1 MPQQFRCHEPDE
13 RSRPILGEPLEID
26 STDTALA
33 ELERPLG
40 TNEMRGELSKTGFMA
55 DKRDPSSLRGL
66 RQLLHHLYRR
76 VTWRERG
83 EKLDR
88 GFSRDAG
95 GEQIGRLLRAHKR
108 AAEDLVE
115 PDVQPVEAGETVLE
129 SNHAFFRQRTF
140 VVIRPIVAALGGNRM
155 AHDVE
160 LTWRR

>member
-1 MPQQFRCHEPDE
+1 MPQQFRRHEPDE
-13 RSRPILGEPLEID
+13 RSRPVLGEPLEID

-33 ELERPLG
+33 KLERTLG
-40 TNEMRGELSKTGFMA
+40 TDEMRGELSKTGFMT
-55 DKRDPSSLRGL
+55 DKRDPPSLRGL

-76 VTWRERG
+76 VTRPERG

-115 PDVQPVEAGETVLE
+115 SDVQPVETGKAVLE
-129 SNHAFFRQRTF
+129 SNDTFFRQRTF

>member
-1 MPQQFRCHEPDE
+1 MPQQFRRDEPDE
-13 RSRPILGEPLEID
+13 RSRPVLGEPLEID

-33 ELERPLG
+33 KLERTLG
-40 TNEMRGELSKTGFMA
+40 TDEMRGELSKIRFMT
-55 DKRDPSSLRGL
+55 DERNPSSLRGL
-66 RQLLHHLYRR
+66 GQLLHHLFRR
-76 VTWRERG
+76 VTRRERG
-83 EKLDR
+83 ERLDR

-115 PDVQPVEAGETVLE
+115 SDVQPVETGKAVLE
-129 SNHAFFRQRTF
+129 SNDTFFRQRTF

>member
-1 MPQQFRCHEPDE
+1 MSDPGRFSVSPW
-13 RSRPILGEPLEID
+13 RSIRQTPPLRN
-26 STDTALA
+26 SQ
-33 ELERPLG
+33 RPLG
-40 TNEMRGELSKTGFMA
+40 ADQMRGELSKTGFMT

-66 RQLLHHLYRR
+66 RQLLHHLFRR
-76 VTWRERG
+76 VTRRERG

-115 PDVQPVEAGETVLE
+115 PDVQPVETGETVLE
-129 SNHAFFRQRTF
+129 SNDAFFRQRTF
-140 VVIRPIVAALGGNRM
+140 VVIGPIVAALGGNRM
-155 AHDVE
+155 THDVE

>member
-1 MPQQFRCHEPDE
+1 MPQQFRRHEPDE
-13 RSRPILGEPLEID
+13 RSRPVLGEPLEVD
-26 STDTALA
+26 STDTAFS

-40 TNEMRGELSKTGFMA
+40 TDEMCGELSKTGFMT

-66 RQLLHHLYRR
+66 RQLLHHLYGR
-76 VTWRERG
+76 VTRRERG
-83 EKLDR
+83 EELDR

-115 PDVQPVEAGETVLE
+115 SDVQPVETGKAVLE
-129 SNHAFFRQRTF
+129 SNDTFFRQRTF
-140 VVIRPIVAALGGNRM
+140 VVIWPIVAALGGDCM